1 MEKKFKVGDGQVLI
15 ELSEFQRLTNL
26 DESISRLKNGETN
39 MLLTEPPFKLGVV
52 EKLNYGYKLLS
63 NDEVIGKYISSED
76 QIQDI
81 VNRHISYL
89 ERKENDVFMEN
100 MKGYE
105 RYSKIQEVED
115 VKTILNKIHKQEMDK
130 VIEENNRLKVVAES
144 RLFKFLSKFF

>member
-39 MLLTEPPFKLGVV
+39 MLLTEPPFKIGVV

-100 MKGYE
+100 MEGYE
-105 RYSKIQEVED
+105 RYGKIQEIED
-115 VKTILNKIHKQEMDK
+115 VKSILNKIHKQEMDK

>member
-39 MLLTEPPFKLGVV
+39 MLLTEPPFKIGVV
-52 EKLNYGYKLLS
+52 EKFNYGYKLLS
-63 NDEVIGKYISSED
+63 NDEVIGKYIKNED

-81 VNRHISYL
+81 VNKHISYL
-89 ERKENDVFMEN
+89 ERKENDIFMEN

-105 RYSKIQEVED
+105 RYTKIQEVEE
-115 VKTILNKIHKQEMDK
+115 VKSILNKIHKQEIDK
-130 VIEENNRLKVVAES
+130 VMEENNRLKVVAES

>member
-39 MLLTEPPFKLGVV
+39 MLLTEPPFKIGVV

-63 NDEVIGKYISSED
+63 NDEVIGNYISSED

-81 VNRHISYL
+81 VNKHISYL

-105 RYSKIQEVED
+105 RYGKIQEVEE
-115 VKTILNKIHKQEMDK
+115 VKSILNEIHKQEMDK

-144 RLFKFLSKFF
+144 RLFKILSKFF